1 MIDFKMNQTLIR
13 FNTQRRKNHWF
24 FNYVFLKFNIQISKC
39 SFSLAA
45 ATSTVT
51 FSYVFRRRASKDAF
65 LREEQG
71 SVILTDSIDKH
82 QWLILHST
90 LK

>member
-1 MIDFKMNQTLIR
+1 MTD
-13 FNTQRRKNHWF
+13 F
-24 FNYVFLKFNIQISKC
+24 FNYVFLKFKIQISKQ

-45 ATSTVT
+45 ATSIVT
-51 FSYVFRRRASKDAF
+51 FPYAFSRWASKDAF
-65 LREEQG
+65 LREEQV
-71 SVILTDSIDKH
+71 SVILTGCTDKH